1 LATFVILLHRLTPFA
16 IFLLSA
22 AGFGFLI
29 WDGLDLKLPAILCF
43 VLIPLL
49 FGRLLLWEVRRPA
62 FWVFLGTPGLLLLS
76 SILFFLII
84 ESVLGMWLLAGT
96 VTVTLALYAENLFA
110 FYHLPSSYQAYSLE
124 FLSLM
129 CYAVSAFFFTG
140 SAYMAQL
147 FLELPLWIP
156 TIAVFLLVLLA
167 TVAVFWVSK
176 IGFETGILFA
186 VTGAVLMAEVYV
198 ALGQLPTSFVT
209 HAAAFTVLWYVYL
222 GVARA
227 HVLEKL
233 TPKVVQ
239 RYVLLGCALLTII
252 FGTATWI

>member
-1 LATFVILLHRLTPFA
+1 VILLHRITPFV
-16 IFLLSA
+16 ISFLSGL
-22 AGFGFLI
+22 GFGLLI
-29 WDGLDLKLPAILCF
+29 WDPLHTKIAAAVCF
-43 VLIPLL
+43 VLIPIL
-49 FGRLLLWEVRRPA
+49 FGRLILWELRRPA
-62 FWVFLGTPGLLLLS
+62 FWVFLGTPSLLLLS
-76 SILFFLII
+76 ALMFFLII
-84 ESVLGMWLLAGT
+84 ESQTGAWLMGIA
-96 VTVTLALYAENLFA
+96 VTVALGLYAENLFA

-129 CYAVSAFFFTG
+129 CYMVSAFFFTG

-156 TIAVFLLVLLA
+156 AIATFLIVLLA

-186 VTGAVLMAEVYV
+186 VTGAIIMTEAYV
-198 ALGQLPTSFVT
+198 SLSMLPTSFVT
-209 HAAAFTVLWYVYL
+209 HAAAFTVFWYVYL
-222 GVARA
+222 GISRA

-233 TPKVVQ
+233 TPAVTQ
-239 RYVLLGCALLTII
+239 RYLAIGVILLALI

>member
-1 LATFVILLHRLTPFA
+1 MILLHRLTPFA
-16 IFLLSA
+16 ILLLSA
-22 AGFGFLI
+22 VGFGFLI
-29 WDGLDLKLPAILCF
+29 WEPLAFKVPAILCF
-43 VLIPLL
+43 ALIPFL
-49 FGRLLLWEVRRPA
+49 FARLLLWELRRPA
-62 FWVFLGTPGLLLLS
+62 FWVFLGTPSLLLLS
-76 SILFFLII
+76 ALMFFLII
-84 ESVLGMWLLAGT
+84 ETTAGAWT
-96 VTVTLALYAENLFA
+96 MAITVTLALTLYAENVFA

-129 CYAVSAFFFTG
+129 CYMVSAFFFTG

-156 TIAVFLLVLLA
+156 AVATFLIVLLA

-186 VTGAVLMAEVYV
+186 VTGAILMTEVYV
-198 ALGQLPTSFVT
+198 SLSMLPTSFVT
-209 HAAAFTVLWYVYL
+209 HAAAFTVFWYVYL
-222 GVARA
+222 GIARA

-233 TPKVVQ
+233 TPVIVR
-239 RYVLLGCALLTII
+239 RYLITGCMLLGLI